1 MKCKT
6 RVGDRWF
13 EYESTR
19 FQDVSIPLDF
29 KGPQVN
35 FFNVDHASASPYKS
49 GEVIGNTAEGGSC
62 NFDTITFIPHC
73 CGTHTECVGHIV
85 NDGVYINTILPD
97 TLIPAS
103 LVSIETIKKNRGSD
117 KIIPKDELES
127 KLLSIDNDFKSALVI
142 RTLPNSETK
151 LSARYDVDNLP
162 AYLEK
167 DAMALIIEHGFDHLL
182 VDLPSIDRAYDEGR
196 LECHRLFWGL
206 PQGAHDL
213 DGIEPSHRTITE
225 LSFVPNDIKDGNYLL
240 QLQITNFIRDA
251 APSRP
256 LLFSIVEQ

>member
-73 CGTHTECVGHIV
+73 CGT
-85 NDGVYINTILPD
+85 
-97 TLIPAS
+97 
-103 LVSIETIKKNRGSD
+103 VSYTH
-117 KIIPKDELES
+117 L
-127 KLLSIDNDFKSALVI
+127 
-142 RTLPNSETK
+142 TLPTK
-151 LSARYDVDNLP
+151 A
-162 AYLEK
+162 
-167 DAMALIIEHGFDHLL
+167 
-182 VDLPSIDRAYDEGR
+182 
-196 LECHRLFWGL
+196 
-206 PQGAHDL
+206 
-213 DGIEPSHRTITE
+213 
-225 LSFVPNDIKDGNYLL
+225 
-240 QLQITNFIRDA
+240 
-251 APSRP
+251 
-256 LLFSIVEQ
+256 

>member
-1 MKCKT
+1 M
-6 RVGDRWF
+6 
-13 EYESTR
+13 
-19 FQDVSIPLDF
+19 
-29 KGPQVN
+29 
-35 FFNVDHASASPYKS
+35 
-49 GEVIGNTAEGGSC
+49 
-62 NFDTITFIPHC
+62 
-73 CGTHTECVGHIV
+73 
-85 NDGVYINTILPD
+85 NDDVYINSILPD

>member
-1 MKCKT
+1 MKCNVK
-6 RVGDRWF
+6 VGHRWF
-13 EYESTR
+13 EYESTQ

-35 FFNVDHASASPYKS
+35 FFSVDHASASPYRS
-49 GEVIGNTAEGGSC
+49 ENVIGDTVQGGGC

-85 NDGVYINTILPD
+85 NDDVYINDILPD
-97 TLIPAS
+97 TLVPAS
-103 LVSIETIKKNRGSD
+103 LVSIETIKKNSSSD
-117 KIIPKDELES
+117 QIIPMDKLES
-127 KLLSIDNDFKSALVI
+127 AS
-142 RTLPNSETK
+142 
-151 LSARYDVDNLP
+151 YDADNLP

-167 DAMALIIEHGFDHLL
+167 GTMELIIEHGVDHLL

-196 LECHRLFWGL
+196 LDCHHLFWGL
-206 PQGAHDL
+206 PSGSHNL

-225 LSFVPNDIKDGNYLL
+225 LIFVPNIIKDGRYLL

-256 LLFSIVEQ
+256 LLFSIVEK

>member
-1 MKCKT
+1 MKCNVK
-6 RVGDRWF
+6 VGHRWF
-13 EYESTR
+13 EYESTQ

-35 FFNVDHASASPYKS
+35 FFSVDHASASPYRS
-49 GEVIGNTAEGGSC
+49 ENVIGDTVQGGGC

-85 NDGVYINTILPD
+85 NDDVYINDILPD
-97 TLIPAS
+97 TLVPAS
-103 LVSIETIKKNRGSD
+103 LVSIETIKNNSSSD
-117 KIIPKDELES
+117 QIIPMDKLES
-127 KLLSIDNDFKSALVI
+127 ELLSLDDEFKSALVI

-151 LSARYDVDNLP
+151 LSASYDADNLP

-167 DAMALIIEHGFDHLL
+167 GTMELIIEHGVDHLL

-196 LECHRLFWGL
+196 LDCHHLFWGL
-206 PQGAHDL
+206 PSGSHNL

-225 LSFVPNDIKDGNYLL
+225 LIFVPNIIKDGRYLL

-256 LLFSIVEQ
+256 LLFSIVEK